1 MVIDTSAIVAILLDE
16 AEANIFVEILAENP
30 PLAISAVTFH
40 EASVVMAGKAKK
52 AGVRLFDDFLRNLAL
67 EVFPVKIEDAIA
79 AREAY
84 FKYGRGY
91 HSAGLNFADCFTYA
105 LAKTRSESLLFKGDD
120 FSKTDIV
127 PAWRPSE

>member
-1 MVIDTSAIVAILLDE
+1 MVIDTSAIIAILLVE
-16 AEANIFVEILAENP
+16 PEMNIFVEILAANP
-30 PLAISAVTFH
+30 PLAISAATFH

-52 AGVRLFDDFLRNLAL
+52 AGVRLFDDFIRNLAI
-67 EVFPVKIEDAIA
+67 EVVPVRIEDAIA

-91 HSAGLNFADCFTYA
+91 HAAGLNLADCFAYA
-105 LAKTRSESLLFKGDD
+105 LAKSRNEPLLFKGGD

-127 PAWRPSE
+127 PAWRP